1 MSTKRYGY
9 CYNNKGI
16 LRFSWVIINYFA
28 HFFLEQ
34 GWIFN
39 FVMEFAAHQSY
50 FFGETRLW
58 MWIFKKSSRKGRR
71 KEIEDE
77 QRNLFKRIP
86 REIPFLHQIL
96 LQNVQFVSKFL
107 SKVVRLSRVQNPDS
121 FFSKRSYF
129 SFIITNKLPKNP
141 FTVFVIF
148 IINIQEKFQ
157 TMYNFLQKT
166 SPETT
171 SLSIYIPS

>member
-50 FFGETRLW
+50 FFGKTRLW

-86 REIPFLHQIL
+86 RQIPFLHQIL
-96 LQNVQFVSKFL
+96 LVDQIFEMFNLWVNFCPKWFDFLESRTQTLFLAREATLVLSSRTNYYRKIHLLFL
-107 SKVVRLSRVQNPDS
+107 SFLS
-121 FFSKRSYF
+121 
-129 SFIITNKLPKNP
+129 
-141 FTVFVIF
+141 
-148 IINIQEKFQ
+148 
-157 TMYNFLQKT
+157 
-166 SPETT
+166 
-171 SLSIYIPS
+171 